1 MLLTSF
7 YFKKKL
13 ILKNKPFVRANSDV
27 VSSVCELVSRKHGE
41 HCNEKK
47 QISWMKTVYHTVG
60 IRSLFT
66 DYFKSTSAYI
76 GFWFLS
82 TGIIHETHNW
92 SVDAANKA
100 IICLELKPFKPCRWN
115 FCWSAVFF
123 LEPVQP
129 LTKRNSRKV
138 LCHNYK
144 SMTSFS
150 FFFSLSMHPF
160 SISTLIL
167 LLLIHFFSCLDTLLR
182 EDKGQYF

>member
-1 MLLTSF
+1 M
-7 YFKKKL
+7 
-13 ILKNKPFVRANSDV
+13 R
-27 VSSVCELVSRKHGE
+27 SVCELVSRKHGE

>member
-1 MLLTSF
+1 MW
-7 YFKKKL
+7 
-13 ILKNKPFVRANSDV
+13 
-27 VSSVCELVSRKHGE
+27 VSKEETRE

-47 QISWMKTVYHTVG
+47 QIIWMKTVYHTVG

-66 DYFKSTSAYI
+66 DNFKSTSAYV

-100 IICLELKPFKPCRWN
+100 ILCLELKPFKPCRWN
-115 FCWSAVFF
+115 FCWSAVSF

-138 LCHNYK
+138 LCHNYE
-144 SMTSFS
+144 SMTSFLS
-150 FFFSLSMHPF
+150 FFLVNASLFHQYIDLTFTTTFFFLFSQ
-160 SISTLIL
+160 
-167 LLLIHFFSCLDTLLR
+167 
-182 EDKGQYF
+182 DKGQFK